1 MDGPGEVVVT
11 NLSDSQPSPDV
22 VTSLPP
28 AAAEAAPPP
37 TKTRLVSLD
46 AFRGLT
52 ILGMLLVNNVA
63 LDEATP
69 RQLTHAGWNQGLN
82 FADLVFPWFLFI
94 VGVAIPYSLAS
105 AKRHGLPL
113 WKYDLRVLSRTLWL
127 VGLGCFIDSA
137 VNHALYFDLGV
148 LQLIGLAYGV
158 SALLY
163 ELPVQR
169 RLLLAGGLLVGYWLL
184 LKFVPIPGVGLVYSE
199 DRNIINH
206 LNQVYLAR
214 FHLNGLLSVIP
225 TSALVMIGTA
235 VGDILRRDREQPARR
250 MALLLGLGLA
260 LVVIGRV
267 WALDLPFNKPLWT
280 ASYVLYAG
288 GLGCLVLGLMYLLM
302 DINGWRAWAL
312 PLAIPG
318 MNAIFLYVVPILVK
332 LLILGVW
339 TWKLPDGSHLSLGV
353 ALMHFWFDLAGRT
366 LGGWLYTISY
376 ILFWWLIAAWLY
388 SRKIFMRV

>member
-1 MDGPGEVVVT
+1 MVT

-28 AAAEAAPPP
+28 TAAEAAPPP
-37 TKTRLVSLD
+37 TKARLVSLD

-148 LQLIGLAYGV
+148 LQLIGLAYGA

-312 PLAIPG
+312 PLTIPG